1 MTSNICYSVSES
13 PRRHSRAGFSVA
25 NIFQTPVWF
34 REVRPDN
41 DDSRRHASIP
51 HPLRFTGIARR
62 PTPLSSGRF
71 CRAMRF
77 GTAVE
82 LWFRRRREA
91 CYPHRSFSN
100 WRYWTD

>member
-71 CRAMRF
+71 CRAMIRHSR
-77 GTAVE
+77 GTLVPEKTRSVLSPKEFFE
-82 LWFRRRREA
+82 LAILNR
-91 CYPHRSFSN
+91 
-100 WRYWTD
+100 